1 MISRQGSAFRCLFW
15 GTGENNSHVI
25 VIMGEMGKAETRE
38 KVASK
43 SHAVFWIC
51 SDYSCRYLG

>member
-43 SHAVFWIC
+43 SHAVVWIC
-51 SDYSCRYLG
+51 SDYSCR